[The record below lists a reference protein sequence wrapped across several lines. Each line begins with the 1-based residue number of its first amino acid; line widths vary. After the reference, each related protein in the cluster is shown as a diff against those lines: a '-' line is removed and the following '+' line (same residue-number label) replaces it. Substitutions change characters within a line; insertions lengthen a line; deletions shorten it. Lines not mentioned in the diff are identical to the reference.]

1 MKTNIALI
9 GFMGAGKTAIGKLLA
24 EKLNK
29 KLIELDSLIEL
40 KAEKPIARIFKEDG
54 EIAFRQ
60 LEIEV
65 TKDVARDKNQVIA
78 CGGGIV
84 LNKINIDR
92 LKEEGIVVYLT
103 ASPEVIL
110 QRVSAD
116 NTVRPLL
123 ENNNKTLTIREL
135 LKFREPFYERAADIK
150 IDTSKLDI
158 ESITEQIIARL
169 KEYEGNNF

>member
-60 LEIEV
+60 LEIEA
-65 TKDVARDKNQVIA
+65 TQEVATGRNQVIA

-158 ESITEQIIARL
+158 EAITEQIIARL
-169 KEYEGNNF
+169 KEYEGNN

>member
-40 KAEKPIARIFKEDG
+40 KTEKPIARIFKEDG

-60 LEIEV
+60 LEIEA
-65 TKDVARDKNQVIA
+65 TREVAGNKNQVIA

-150 IDTSKLDI
+150 IDTSELDI
-158 ESITEQIIARL
+158 EAITELIIARL
-169 KEYEGNNF
+169 KEYEGNN

>member
-9 GFMGAGKTAIGKLLA
+9 GFMGAGKTAVGKLLA

-60 LEIEV
+60 LEIEA
-65 TKDVARDKNQVIA
+65 TKEVAGNKNQVIA

-158 ESITEQIIARL
+158 ESTTQQIIARL
-169 KEYEGNNF
+169 KEL